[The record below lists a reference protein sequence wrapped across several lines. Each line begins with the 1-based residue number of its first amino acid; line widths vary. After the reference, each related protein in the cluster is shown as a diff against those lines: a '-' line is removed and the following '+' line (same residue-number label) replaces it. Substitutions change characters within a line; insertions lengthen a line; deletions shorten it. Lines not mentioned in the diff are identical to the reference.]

1 MIDDDKLMSGNIGND
16 VQVPFLW
23 AVYIAAVILLLLL
36 LLCSQIAG
44 RRRDHPSVRLNLVV
58 AVWWLCPP
66 TIPLI

>member
-36 LLCSQIAG
+36 CSQIAG
-44 RRRDHPSVRLNLVV
+44 RRDHPSV
-58 AVWWLCPP
+58 PS
-66 TIPLI
+66 